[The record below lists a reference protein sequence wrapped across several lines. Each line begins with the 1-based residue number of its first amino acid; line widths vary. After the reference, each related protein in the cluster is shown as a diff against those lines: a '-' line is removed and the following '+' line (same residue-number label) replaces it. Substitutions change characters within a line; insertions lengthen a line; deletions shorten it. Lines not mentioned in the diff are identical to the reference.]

1 MGGGAVSEMDKSLK
15 EITALGTGKMT
26 QQLRA
31 LAAHAEDLHGGS
43 QPSATLVP
51 GDQMPSSGLHKY
63 QAYRGR

>member
-1 MGGGAVSEMDKSLK
+1 MDKSLK

-63 QAYRGR
+63 RV